1 MKTES
6 KYQRTSSINDTKRS
20 TVPEIDTDR
29 LLQEISIEKDVIEQ
43 TQGKNLKDIN
53 KIELTL

>member
-1 MKTES
+1 M
-6 KYQRTSSINDTKRS
+6 SSVNDTKRS
-20 TVPEIDTDR
+20 TVPEVDTDR